1 LKPLLS
7 RGNLSPAN
15 HFSKAGFVKLD
26 ELVRSRRTV
35 HNYTRE
41 NVDWSVIENALELS
55 LWAPNHK
62 LSYPWVYTR
71 IGVEARAKL
80 ADLSVELKAK
90 KGELSDI
97 KKKTVRDN
105 ILAPAHILSL
115 GIRRDAD
122 ERRHHEDYA
131 TLACSVQIMVLVLW
145 EQGIATKWS
154 TGGNWTHA
162 KAYEV
167 LGLDPEE
174 VQLEGAL
181 LIGHAQH
188 MPEAPARPSL
198 NEVLRESK

>member
-1 LKPLLS
+1 M
-7 RGNLSPAN
+7 
-15 HFSKAGFVKLD
+15 KLD

-41 NVDWSVIENALELS
+41 NVAWAVVERALQLS
-55 LWAPNHK
+55 LWVPNHK

-71 IGVEARAKL
+71 IGADARTAL

-90 KGELSDI
+90 KGELSDVKRQAI
-97 KKKTVRDN
+97 RDN

-115 GIRRDAD
+115 GLRRHAD
-122 ERRHHEDYA
+122 ERRQHEDFA
-131 TLACSVQIMVLVLW
+131 TLACSVQIISLALW
-145 EQGIATKWS
+145 EQGVASKWS

-167 LGLDPEE
+167 LGLDPGN

-181 LIGHAQH
+181 LIGHALH
-188 MPEAPARPSL
+188 MPEAPARPDL
-198 NEVLRESK
+198 KEILRESK

>member
-26 ELVRSRRTV
+26 ELIRSRRTV

-41 NVDWSVIENALELS
+41 NVDWSVVESALKLS

-71 IGVEARAKL
+71 IGVEAREKL
-80 ADLSVELKAK
+80 ADLAVELKAK
-90 KGELSDI
+90 KSELSDT
-97 KKKTVRDN
+97 KKKSVRDN
-105 ILAPAHILSL
+105 IFAPAHILSL
-115 GIRRDAD
+115 GLRRDAD
-122 ERRHHEDYA
+122 EGRRHEDYA
-131 TLACSVQIMVLVLW
+131 TLACSVQIMMLVLW
-145 EQGIATKWS
+145 EQGVATKWS

-167 LGLDPEE
+167 LGLNSEN

-181 LIGHAQH
+181 LIGRALH

-198 NEVLRESK
+198 KEILRESK